1 MIMEKF
7 SDKRNLGVPATIL
20 CVLAYMVG
28 YLLTYSLEGGLLV
41 AVIFAAVVFGLQC
54 DDRVKNAVKQS
65 YIVAALVQL
74 ISLCFT
80 VLGYFIDLVTPQ
92 GYNVNTKIYS
102 YALDYLKDEYD
113 LNAFQNA
120 LQYIYKYGR
129 SVLNFVVVLV
139 FLLFI
144 IQTLRNKEFKL
155 NFVHKILGEAP
166 VGAQMYQQPRPN
178 YQPPVQNAVPGAA
191 CPNCGK
197 VNAPGASFCA
207 GCGSKIN

>member
-7 SDKRNLGVPATIL
+7 SEKRNMGVPATIL
-20 CVLAYMVG
+20 CVLAYLIG
-28 YLLTYSLEGGLLV
+28 YTLTFSLTGGLLV
-41 AVIFAAVVFGLQC
+41 AVVFAALVFGLQC

-74 ISLCFT
+74 VNLFLSL
-80 VLGYFIDLVTPQ
+80 LEDLVELITPQ
-92 GYNVNTKIYS
+92 EFNVQSVYS
-102 YALDYLKDEYD
+102 SKLSDLKDYHD

-120 LQYIYKYGR
+120 LNYILKYGKD
-129 SVLNFVVVLV
+129 LIEFAIVVV
-139 FLLFI
+139 FILFI
-144 IQTLRNKEFKL
+144 LQALRNKEFKL
-155 NFVHKILGEAP
+155 GFISKLLGEAP

-178 YQPPVQNAVPGAA
+178 YQQPVQNAVPGAV